1 MGWVGERVRDAR
13 MLDAY
18 LAVEDA
24 ASWSEWLAFDEAVPW
39 APREPGVYL
48 LRDPASQVVV
58 HVGMAGERAASGR
71 PRGLRGRLATYRTG
85 QDAVGGFVEAAL
97 DRALADPDWVA
108 RRLDDLRSHGPRR
121 TRQWAAAAVAHAAPE
136 VSWAVRPER
145 ADAKLLADQVE
156 LLLRPHGLW
165 TR

>member
-1 MGWVGERVRDAR
+1 MAWVGERVRDAA
-13 MLDAY
+13 LVDAY
-18 LAVEDA
+18 LGVEDA
-24 ASWSEWLAFDEAVPW
+24 ASWSEWLPFGEAVPW

-48 LRDPASQVVV
+48 LRDPASQLVV

-71 PRGLRGRLATYRTG
+71 PQGLYGRLSAYRTAQG
-85 QDAVGGFVEAAL
+85 AVGGFAEAAL

-108 RRLDDLRSHGPRR
+108 GRLDDLRTHGPSR